1 MTPPDIFNRGHLG
14 IKSPYCQLL
23 NYHKKKKNWA
33 CINVAF
39 FTRGALVYPSKHL
52 ADRLELYIFAFKLFE
67 WFILIKRKNLLELFL
82 FVSLYSSVF
91 IFLVPNQFWPHGLT
105 IYIEILFL
113 SIFTKS
119 RKAFWFSYVGNFTAL
134 RSDSAWM
141 LQLQESYSH
150 LAIFLEEEI
159 HEDSLILD
167 FCDG

>member
-1 MTPPDIFNRGHLG
+1 M
-14 IKSPYCQLL
+14 
-23 NYHKKKKNWA
+23 
-33 CINVAF
+33 
-39 FTRGALVYPSKHL
+39 
-52 ADRLELYIFAFKLFE
+52 
-67 WFILIKRKNLLELFL
+67 

-91 IFLVPNQFWPHGLT
+91 IFLVLNQFWLHGLT

-113 SIFTKS
+113 CIFTES

-134 RSDSAWM
+134 RSDSTQM

>member
-1 MTPPDIFNRGHLG
+1 MGHPG
-14 IKSPYCQLL
+14 FKSPHCQLL
-23 NYHKKKKNWA
+23 NYHKKKNWA

-39 FTRGALVYPSKHL
+39 FTWGSLVYPSKHL

-67 WFILIKRKNLLELFL
+67 WFILIKRKNLLEWFL

-91 IFLVPNQFWPHGLT
+91 TFLVPNQFWHHGLT
-105 IYIEILFL
+105 IYIKILFL
-113 SIFTKS
+113 CIFTES

-134 RSDSAWM
+134 RSDSARM
-141 LQLQESYSH
+141 LQLHESYSH
-150 LAIFLEEEI
+150 LAIFLKEEI